1 MVSTLYHHLR
11 YSITHFETS
20 LKLGTEQYQ
29 IGTLL
34 HQMVKYQC
42 LTIPN
47 LVLYKIQLL
56 LYCTKWSKIG
66 TIQYQTV
73 LFCTEWHCTVMYQR
87 YYFVPNGT
95 VLYQMVLYC
104 TKWLIFYS
112 PTFGILQPHI
122 FGIVLYQMVLYKMA
136 NILLS

>member
-1 MVSTLYHHLR
+1 MASTLYHHLR
-11 YSITHFETS
+11 YSITHFKTS
-20 LKLGTEQYQ
+20 LKLGTDQYQ

-56 LYCTKWSKIG
+56 LYCTKLSKIG

-73 LFCTEWHCTVMYQR
+73 LFCTKWYCTIMYQNR
-87 YYFVPNGT
+87 YCTIMYQIRYRTVPNGI

-104 TKWLIFYS
+104 TKWYC
-112 PTFGILQPHI
+112 TVQNG
-122 FGIVLYQMVLYKMA
+122 
-136 NILLS
+136 

>member
-1 MVSTLYHHLR
+1 MASTLYHHLR

-29 IGTLL
+29 IGTLM

-73 LFCTEWHCTVMYQR
+73 LFCTKWYCTIMYQNRYCTVMYQIR
-87 YYFVPNGT
+87 YRTVPNGT

-104 TKWLIFYS
+104 TKWYC
-112 PTFGILQPHI
+112 TVQNG
-122 FGIVLYQMVLYKMA
+122 
-136 NILLS
+136 